1 MRIFKLIKSS
11 VHIRLIIDT
20 IFNILP
26 QIGNVMSLILLL
38 LFIFAVLGINL
49 FSGVMLQ
56 KHLDEKNNFQTFL
69 NAMVVLMRFSTGE
82 NWNDFMY
89 ELADSEVRDKD
100 GNKCIEK

>member
-1 MRIFKLIKSS
+1 MSSDLGLVMKIFNIGDNFSTTTTVIRGFRIMRIFKLIKSS

-49 FSGVMLQ
+49 FSGVML
-56 KHLDEKNNFQTFL
+56 
-69 NAMVVLMRFSTGE
+69 
-82 NWNDFMY
+82 
-89 ELADSEVRDKD
+89 
-100 GNKCIEK
+100 